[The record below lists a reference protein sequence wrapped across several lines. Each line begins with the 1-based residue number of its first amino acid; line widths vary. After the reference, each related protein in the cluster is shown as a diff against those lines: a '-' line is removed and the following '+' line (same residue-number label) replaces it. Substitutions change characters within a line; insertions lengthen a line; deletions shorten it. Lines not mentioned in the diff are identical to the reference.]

1 LGNLSNRWKATW
13 NPERYHGWGQ
23 KEYFEGWYFKI
34 VDQAEDHAFA
44 IIPGISIDERGKGAA
59 FIQLMDG
66 KKLEAHYF
74 DFKED
79 AFEPN
84 SERFEVKVGA
94 NYFSSSKLILDL
106 PNLKGELD
114 LSETTDWPKS
124 LGAPGIMGWYSFV
137 PFMQCYHGVVS
148 LHHSL
153 TGTLA
158 YNGKEINFDNGLGYI
173 EKDWGTSFPKCW
185 IWMQSN
191 HFEDLDRKVS
201 LMVSVAHIPWL
212 GHYFI
217 GFLVGFYL
225 DDKLYKFATY
235 TGAKRT
241 TRINGDQVEVS
252 FSQGKHKLEVIA
264 HKAEGTDLISPIS
277 GEMRG
282 KVNESLL
289 ATLDVKLYEK
299 EALIYEGAGRNAGLE
314 LGGDVGILLTE

>member
-1 LGNLSNRWKATW
+1 MN
-13 NPERYHGWGQ
+13 
-23 KEYFEGWYFKI
+23 KEE
-34 VDQAEDHAFA
+34 DQAFA
-44 IIPGISIDERGKGAA
+44 IIPGISIDEHGKGAA

-74 DFKED
+74 DFAQDEFRPD
-79 AFEPN
+79 PEQFDVQLG
-84 SERFEVKVGA
+84 S
-94 NYFSSSKLILDL
+94 NYFSAEKVILDL
-106 PNLKGELD
+106 PNLKGELQ
-114 LSETTDWPKS
+114 LEEITPWPKS

-148 LHHSL
+148 LNH
-153 TGTLA
+153 TLIGKLD
-158 YNGKEINFDNGLGYI
+158 YNGSEINFNNGIGYI

-191 HFEDLDRKVS
+191 HFDDLDRKVS
-201 LMVSVAHIPWL
+201 LMASVAHIPWL
-212 GHYFI
+212 GKYFI

-241 TRINGDQVEVS
+241 TRIHGDQVELS
-252 FSQGKHKLEVIA
+252 FTQGKHELKIIA

-289 ATLDVKLYEK
+289 AKLEVQLYEK
-299 EALIYEGAGRNAGLE
+299 GALIYEGAGRNAGLE
-314 LGGDVGILLTE
+314 LGGDVDILLTK

>member
-1 LGNLSNRWKATW
+1 MKNLINRWKATW

-23 KEYFEGWYFKI
+23 KAYFEGWYFKI
-34 VDQAEDHAFA
+34 VNETEDHAFA
-44 IIPGISIDERGKGAA
+44 IIPGISIDENGKGAA

-74 DFKED
+74 DFKEED
-79 AFEPN
+79 FNPSIEK
-84 SERFEVKVGA
+84 FEVNVGA
-94 NYFSSSKLILDL
+94 NYFSDNKMILDL
-106 PNLKGELD
+106 PNLKGTIKIN
-114 LSETTDWPKS
+114 STTSWPKS

-148 LHHSL
+148 LHHTL
-153 TGTLA
+153 TGKLV
-158 YNGKEINFDNGLGYI
+158 YDGIEIDFEKGIGYI
-173 EKDWGTSFPKCW
+173 EKDWGTSFPQCW

-191 HFEDLDRKVS
+191 HFDDLDRKVS
-201 LMVSVAHIPWL
+201 LMASVAHIPWM
-212 GHYFI
+212 GNYFI

-241 TRINGDQVEVS
+241 TKINGNQVELS
-252 FSQGKHKLEVIA
+252 FTQGKYKLQIIA

-289 ATLDVKLYEK
+289 AVLDVKLYEK
-299 EALIYEGAGRNAGLE
+299 GSLIYSGSGRNAGLE
-314 LGGDVGILLTE
+314 LGGDVEILLT

>member
-1 LGNLSNRWKATW
+1 MKNWVNRWKATW

-23 KEYFEGWYFKI
+23 SKYFEGWYYKI
-34 VDQAEDHAFA
+34 VDQKEDFAFA
-44 IIPGISIDERGKGAA
+44 IIPGISIDEDGKGAA

-66 KKLEAHYF
+66 KKLQAHYF
-74 DFKED
+74 DYKEQE
-79 AFEPN
+79 FEPN
-84 SERFEVKVGA
+84 SDKFELSLGG
-94 NYFSSSKLILDL
+94 NYFSEHKLTIDL
-106 PNLKGELD
+106 PNLKGTVELTG
-114 LSETTDWPKS
+114 TTSWPKS

-153 TGTLA
+153 SGSLV
-158 YNGKEINFDNGLGYI
+158 YDDQEISFDNGIGYI

-191 HFEDLDRKVS
+191 HFDKLDRKVS
-201 LMVSVAHIPWL
+201 LMASVAHIPWL
-212 GHYFI
+212 GKYFI

-225 DDKLYKFATY
+225 GDKLYKFATY

-241 TRINGDQVEVS
+241 TRINGDQVELT
-252 FSQGKHKLEVIA
+252 FSQGKHKLEIIA

-289 ATLDVKLYEK
+289 ATLDIKLYEK
-299 EALIYEGAGRNAGLE
+299 GDLIYEGAGRNAGLE
-314 LGGDVGILLTE
+314 LGGDIDILLT